1 MPELSDRATILIVDD
16 EPTNITILTEL
27 LKGKYRILAAVS
39 GVQALQR
46 ARAERP
52 PDLILLDIMMPGMT
66 GYEVLREL
74 KSQPQTQGIPVLFV
88 TALSEA
94 GNEAQGFEL
103 GAVDYITKPFSPAAV
118 YARVKTH
125 LELSQTRNLLLSQNA
140 VLEQKVAQRTA
151 ELVLTQDAT
160 IYSLASLAET
170 RDPETGGHIRRT
182 QHFLKALAEK
192 LALRAEYRSKLD
204 PHTIE
209 LLFKSAPL
217 HDIGKVGVP
226 DEVLLKPGPLTTE
239 EFSIMKLHT
248 GFGRDALA
256 QAVRA
261 LGGSTTFLDIAMEI
275 VYSHHEKW
283 DGTGYP
289 LGLKGEAIPLSGR
302 LMAVADVYDALTT
315 KRVYKP
321 AFSHEKA
328 VEIILDGRGKH
339 FDPILVDIFLNIQ
352 DEFREIAGRFAD
364 ERH

>member
-1 MPELSDRATILIVDD
+1 MQELSDRATILIVDD

-27 LKGKYRILAAVS
+27 LKGQYRVLAAVN

-46 ARAERP
+46 AQSDRP
-52 PDLILLDIMMPGMT
+52 PDLILLDIMMPGMN
-66 GYEVLREL
+66 GYEVLKEL
-74 KSQPQTQGIPVLFV
+74 KSKVRTNEIPVLFV
-88 TALSEA
+88 TALSEV

-125 LELSQTRNLLLSQNA
+125 LELSQNRNLLISQKA
-140 VLEQKVAQRTA
+140 VLEDMVEQRTA
-151 ELVLTQDAT
+151 ELALTQDAT

-182 QHFLKALAEK
+182 QHFLKALAER
-192 LALRAEYRSKLD
+192 LASRSKYRPSLNGNSID
-204 PHTIE
+204 

-226 DEVLLKPGPLTTE
+226 DQVLLKPGPLTEE

-248 GFGRDALA
+248 SFGRNALA
-256 QAVRA
+256 QAVKV
-261 LGGSTTFLDIAMEI
+261 LGGSTTFLDLAMEI
-275 VYSHHEKW
+275 AYTHHEKW
-283 DGTGYP
+283 DGSGYP
-289 LGLKGEAIPLSGR
+289 QGLKADGIPLSGR

-315 KRVYKP
+315 RRVYKP

-328 VEIILDGRGKH
+328 VSIIVEGSGKH
-339 FDPILVDIFLNIQ
+339 FDPILVEVFLEVQ
-352 DEFREIAGRFAD
+352 EEFKEIARKFSD
-364 ERH
+364 ES